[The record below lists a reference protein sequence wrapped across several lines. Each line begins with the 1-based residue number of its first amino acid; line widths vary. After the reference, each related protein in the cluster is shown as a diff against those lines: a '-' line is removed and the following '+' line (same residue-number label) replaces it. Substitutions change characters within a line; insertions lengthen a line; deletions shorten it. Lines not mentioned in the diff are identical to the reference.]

1 MRGVVG
7 LTIPGERHA
16 PFLSTRALSAS
27 GGRKTRGQCRA
38 YKALRP
44 PPQSGKAPIDL
55 PRPSVDNP
63 WRDLLPA
70 LRRAEGRV
78 VFLAHRINQLRR
90 VAIRRPMKSTAAPE
104 KGGPRVNRDIRA
116 LQVQLID
123 AEGKNVGA
131 VDIAE
136 GLRLAE
142 EAGLDLV
149 EIVPNATPP
158 VCKILDFG
166 KFRFLEQK
174 KSSEQRKRQ
183 KIVEIKEIKLRP
195 GIDDHDY
202 EVKMRSVR
210 RFFEEGDKVKV
221 TLRFRGRE
229 MAHQDIG
236 FKLLQRVRTETA
248 PIAKVEAEP
257 LMEGRQMTMVL
268 APK

>member
-1 MRGVVG
+1 
-7 LTIPGERHA
+7 
-16 PFLSTRALSAS
+16 
-27 GGRKTRGQCRA
+27 
-38 YKALRP
+38 
-44 PPQSGKAPIDL
+44 
-55 PRPSVDNP
+55 
-63 WRDLLPA
+63 
-70 LRRAEGRV
+70 
-78 VFLAHRINQLRR
+78 
-90 VAIRRPMKSTAAPE
+90 MKSTAAPE
-104 KGGPRVNRDIRA
+104 KGGPRVNRDIHA

-136 GLRLAE
+136 ALRLAE

-174 KSSEQRKRQ
+174 KSAEQRKRQ

-236 FKLLQRVRTETA
+236 FKLLQRVRTETS